1 MTTKKSTHVR
11 PTNPRVARRDFLKT
25 AIGVAVSLG
34 VAPTF
39 IPSTAFGAN
48 ERIATGHIGT
58 GGRGLSKLGD
68 YMQHAI
74 AVCDVDKT
82 HLVEAVKQC
91 QAAGRTV
98 DTASDYRRLLDRKD
112 IDVIVVATPDHW
124 HAKTTIDAVQAG
136 KDVFCEKPLS
146 LTIAEGRSMVT
157 AARETKRIVQTGTQQ
172 RSDANFRKS
181 VEIARSGK
189 LGRLKEI
196 LVGIPNVR
204 YRGTKQADSVPPPEL
219 DYNFW
224 LGPAPERAYN
234 AGHVHYNFR
243 YFRDYSGGQMTNW
256 GAHHLDIAQ
265 WALDADQ
272 SGPLTVEGWGK
283 FGGSGLY
290 DVSTQCRAT
299 LSFSGGTNVIV
310 GQLQDDI
317 PLGLTFVYDQ
327 GRLIVDRESLTTDP
341 VDLLSELKGLRVEA
355 VAVSDNHD
363 QNFLECVKS
372 RQLPISDI
380 ETGHR
385 TATLC
390 HLANIAIEL
399 GREVTWDS
407 QAENFGDD
415 QVANAKLERPY
426 RAPWKL
432 V

>member
-1 MTTKKSTHVR
+1 MTASKKSKLSSANSTL
-11 PTNPRVARRDFLKT
+11 ARRNFLKSAT
-25 AIGVAVSLG
+25 GVAVSLG

-39 IPSTAFGAN
+39 IPSTVFGAN
-48 ERIATGHIGT
+48 ERITTGHIGT
-58 GGRGLSKLGD
+58 GGRGLGKLND

-82 HLVEAVKQC
+82 HLAEAVKQC
-91 QAAGRTV
+91 QDAGRKVDAAG
-98 DTASDYRRLLDRKD
+98 DYRRLLDRKD
-112 IDVIVVATPDHW
+112 IDAIVIATPDHW

-146 LTIAEGRSMVT
+146 LTIAEGRAMVN
-157 AARETKRIVQTGTQQ
+157 AARENNRIVQTGTQQ

-204 YRGTKQADSVPPPEL
+204 YRGKKTADSAPPPEL

-224 LGPAPERAYN
+224 LGPAPERTYN
-234 AGHVHYNFR
+234 AGRVHYNFR

-283 FGGSGLY
+283 FEGNGLY
-290 DVSTQCRAT
+290 DVSTECRAT
-299 LSFSGGTNVIV
+299 LNFAGGTKVIV

-327 GRLIVDRESLTTDP
+327 GRLIVDRDAFISDP
-341 VDLLSELKGLRVEA
+341 VDLLSELKDLRVES
-355 VAVSDNHD
+355 VAISDNHD
-363 QNFLECVKS
+363 QNFLECIKT
-372 RQLPISDI
+372 RELPISDI
-380 ETGHR
+380 ESGHR
-385 TATLC
+385 TASLC

-399 GREVTWDS
+399 GREIKWDAK
-407 QAENFGDD
+407 AENFGSDEA
-415 QVANAKLERPY
+415 ANAKLERPY

>member
-1 MTTKKSTHVR
+1 MTNN
-11 PTNPRVARRDFLKT
+11 PTVAKPKPALARRNFLKSAT
-25 AIGVAVSLG
+25 GLAVSLG
-34 VAPTF
+34 TAPYF
-39 IPSTAFGAN
+39 VPRSAFGAN
-48 ERIATGHIGT
+48 ERINTGHIGT

-82 HLVEAVKQC
+82 HLMEAVEQC
-91 QAAGRTV
+91 QKAGRKV
-98 DTASDYRRLLDRKD
+98 DAVSDYRRLLDRKD

-146 LTIAEGRSMVT
+146 LTIAEGRSMVQ
-157 AARETKRIVQTGTQQ
+157 AARDNARIVQTGTQQ
-172 RSDANFRKS
+172 RSDANFRKA

-189 LGRLKEI
+189 LGRPKQI

-204 YRGTKQADSVPPPEL
+204 YRGTKQANSVPPAEL

-224 LGPAPERAYN
+224 LGPAPERPYN

-272 SGPLTVEGWGK
+272 SGPVSIEGTGK
-283 FGGSGLY
+283 FEGNGLF
-290 DVSTQCRAT
+290 DVSTECRAT
-299 LSFSGGTNVIV
+299 LHFANGTDVIV

-317 PLGLTFVYDQ
+317 PLGLTFVYDH
-327 GRLIVDRESLTTDP
+327 GRLIVDREKLTSDP
-341 VDLLSELKGLRVEA
+341 LDLLPTLQSIHVDS

-363 QNFLECVKS
+363 KNFLEAVRS

-385 TATLC
+385 TASLC
-390 HLANIAIEL
+390 HLANISIEL
-399 GREVTWDS
+399 GRKLTWDA
-407 QAENFGDD
+407 QAEQFVDD
-415 QVANAKLERPY
+415 SQANAKLSRPY